1 MDAVGLIPI
10 AGDAASAAKVANG
23 IRKSLPTILKLISL
37 AGMGDAAATAA
48 KKIANGE
55 K

>member
-1 MDAVGLIPI
+1 MDAVSLLPVV
-10 AGDAASAAKVANG
+10 GDAEKMVTTARK

-37 AGMGDAAATAA
+37 AGMGDAAMTAA